1 MTQGM
6 AGDRC
11 GSTEE
16 KRQGES
22 GKSQAQISKLVKEG
36 YRMKENRKDRELR
49 LREYRRED
57 LEEMERLFLRQC
69 TR

>member
-6 AGDRC
+6 AGDGC
-11 GSTEE
+11 GRTEE

-22 GKSQAQISKLVKEG
+22 GKSQAQISKIVKKG

-57 LEEMERLFLRQC
+57 LEEMERLLF
-69 TR
+69 